1 MPEIL
6 YHYCST
12 ATFYSIISNRSIR
25 LSSMSLSNDAL
36 EGKMVLKTFEKL
48 HADRSI
54 IGPLDDII
62 PKMLEMVNDRYD
74 GLAFCLSE
82 AGDLLSQWRG
92 YADDGQGFCI
102 GFSSEYLKKLDIPS
116 DWKDYF
122 QIPVELKRVV
132 YEETEHKEA
141 VRETYEIFQ
150 AAIARMRESV
160 GVTGDEERK
169 KAAHAINHITQGM
182 LTTAYKLSSSLFILK
197 SDAFKEER
205 EWRLIATV
213 DSETHR
219 TGDFRPTSCNLIPYQ
234 TFEMTDKQSPAILDI
249 IIGPKNKTPISI
261 VKSLISKYGFESAA
275 IKQSRASYR

>member
-1 MPEIL
+1 
-6 YHYCST
+6 
-12 ATFYSIISNRSIR
+12 
-25 LSSMSLSNDAL
+25 MSLSNDAL

-48 HADRSI
+48 HADKI
-54 IGPLDDII
+54 IIEPLDDII
-62 PKMLEMVNDRYD
+62 PQMLEMVNDRYD

-102 GFSSEYLKKLDIPS
+102 GFSSEYLKKLDIPR
-116 DWKDYF
+116 DWKEYF

-132 YEETEHKEA
+132 YEEAEHKEA

-150 AAIARMRESV
+150 AAIARLRKSF
-160 GVTGDEERK
+160 GVLSEEERK
-169 KAAHAINHITQGM
+169 KALQAINLITEGM

-197 SDAFKEER
+197 SDAFKEEC

-234 TFEMTDKQSPAILDI
+234 TLKMTDQESPAILDI
-249 IIGPKNKTPISI
+249 IVGPKNKTPIPI
-261 VKSLISKYGFESAA
+261 VKSLLVKYGFESAA